1 MMAITENMFPKIC
14 YFVGNVDG
22 NQAGTVFV
30 SVTNCISNNFVLNGR
45 KVVSTIL

>member
-22 NQAGTVFV
+22 NQAGTIIEFATYCM
-30 SVTNCISNNFVLNGR
+30 SVCYG
-45 KVVSTIL
+45 

>member
-1 MMAITENMFPKIC
+1 MMIYPNNVVPNHGDRYLIPITFI
-14 YFVGNVDG
+14 
-22 NQAGTVFV
+22 V

>member
-22 NQAGTVFV
+22 NQAGTASVFV
-30 SVTNCISNNFVLNGR
+30 SNCNTIVCGLNGR
-45 KVVSTIL
+45 KVMAWIL